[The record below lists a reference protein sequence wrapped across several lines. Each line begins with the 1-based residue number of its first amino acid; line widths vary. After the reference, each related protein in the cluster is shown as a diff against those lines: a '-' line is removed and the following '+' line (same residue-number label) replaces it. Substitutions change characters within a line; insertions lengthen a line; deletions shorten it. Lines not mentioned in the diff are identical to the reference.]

1 MRLLCPSRRRG
12 AWRCCAR
19 CVRAVVWLAVGC
31 RMGLMPCL
39 LVVRIDIIAEA
50 SGVARLPARAVS
62 FLAGSQL
69 PLALLARQARQV
81 PTLYICIR
89 MYMHVYALVCMCVYM
104 HTVWQRQADAH

>member
-1 MRLLCPSRRRG
+1 MTKVRITGDSRENERRINEVACPLARDAAERAALRPRRG
-12 AWRCCAR
+12 RR
-19 CVRAVVWLAVGC
+19 GV
-31 RMGLMPCL
+31 
-39 LVVRIDIIAEA
+39 
-50 SGVARLPARAVS
+50 VARLPARAVL

-89 MYMHVYALVCMCVYM
+89 MCMHAYALVCMCVYM